1 MDNKKPV
8 SASNWNEWSR
18 YVLAEIQRLDAFC
31 ESLLK
36 ADADDKADL
45 NAELQSIKIEI
56 AMLNVKSGV
65 WGLVGGLIPVLI
77 VIAIEYMLRK

>member
-1 MDNKKPV
+1 M
-8 SASNWNEWSR
+8 
-18 YVLAEIQRLDAFC
+18 LAEIQRLDAFC